1 MTAIIQIQNVRKVY
15 DTGEV
20 QVEALK
26 GVSFDIIPGEFVAI
40 MGTSG
45 SGKSTLMNILGCL
58 DRPTAGLYR
67 LGGQDI
73 GKLSRFQLAKLR
85 NDKLGFV
92 FQGFN
97 LLKRYTAVENVEL
110 PLLYAGIG
118 TSERRRRAQA
128 KLELVGLGQRSGHLP
143 NQLSG
148 GQQQR
153 VAIARALV
161 NNPQL
166 LLADEPTGNLD
177 SKTSVEILAEFQRLN
192 RDMGQTIIIVTHEP
206 DIANHAKRCLVVRDG
221 LLAEDYYNDHPIDAR
236 DSLAALNNSENH
248 GASHGKLHASTLPL
262 PTATQ
267 PHAASA

>member
-1 MTAIIQIQNVRKVY
+1 MASIIQIQHVRKVY

-20 QVEALK
+20 KVEALK
-26 GVSFDIIPGEFVAI
+26 GVSFDIVPGEFIAI

-58 DRPTAGLYR
+58 DRPTEGLYR

-73 GKLSRFQLAKLR
+73 GKLNRFQLARLR
-85 NDKLGFV
+85 NEKLGFV

-110 PLLYAGIG
+110 PLLYAGMG
-118 TSERRRRAQA
+118 ASERRRKAKA
-128 KLELVGLGQRSGHLP
+128 KLELVGLGERAGHMP

-192 RDMGQTIIIVTHEP
+192 RDLGQTIIIVTHEP
-206 DIANHAKRCLVVRDG
+206 DIANHAKRVLIVRDG
-221 LLAEDYYNDHPIDAR
+221 LLAEDYYNDHQIDAR
-236 DSLAALNNSENH
+236 ESLAALNNAVQLGHHNNGEMP
-248 GASHGKLHASTLPL
+248 ASTIPL
-262 PTATQ
+262 PITK